1 MIGKG
6 HSILSCAN
14 YNCRTHQPRCVA
26 DLLARRNTLPTN
38 WLHQE
43 AVVLCH
49 TVIDAINRMSH
60 RTPSIGNVARR
71 SYEYNNRFE
80 SLGGHGSSSRNSK
93 QCAREHNVFARNPAG
108 QDCGCAL
115 CSMLAVPFSR
125 CLLDI
130 GQLSHTSRP
139 DRAAPHTEGA
149 QLSLFARSSGVIR
162 WALLW
167 QVRGGAVKAR
177 SAGLDRR
184 SWPGPW
190 QLLA

>member
-49 TVIDAINRMSH
+49 TVIDAINSMSH

-71 SYEYNNRFE
+71 SYEYNDPFE

-93 QCAREHNVFARNPAG
+93 QCAREHNIFPRNPAG

-139 DRAAPHTEGA
+139 NRAAPHTEGA

-162 WALLW
+162 WGLLW

-177 SAGLDRR
+177 FAGLDRR
-184 SWPGPW
+184 SWPGGW
-190 QLLA
+190 QLLD